1 MTAIYDRPAE
11 VREVSQHSKKNGDL
25 SEGAYLNLT
34 GKIFLTSLAAW
45 AVGKFVN
52 TKLRGYPE
60 EIQTVVNALLSSKVF
75 QNELRKPGAS
85 VESVMEK
92 LRIKQMSAAEFERV
106 LGVEWPL

>member
-1 MTAIYDRPAE
+1 
-11 VREVSQHSKKNGDL
+11 VSQQSKKNGNI

-52 TKLRGYPE
+52 TKLRGYPN
-60 EIQTVVNALLSSKVF
+60 EIQTVVNALMSSKVF

>member
-1 MTAIYDRPAE
+1 M
-11 VREVSQHSKKNGDL
+11 SQQSKKNDNI

-34 GKIFLTSLAAW
+34 GKIFLASLAAW
-45 AVGKFVN
+45 AVGKVASN
-52 TKLRGYPE
+52 IKLRGYPE
-60 EIQTVVNALLSSKVF
+60 EIQTVVNALMSSKVF

-92 LRIKQMSAAEFERV
+92 LRVKQMSAADFKRV

>member
-1 MTAIYDRPAE
+1 M
-11 VREVSQHSKKNGDL
+11 SQQSKKNGNI

-34 GKIFLTSLAAW
+34 GKIFLASLAAW

-60 EIQTVVNALLSSKVF
+60 EIQTVVNALMSSKVF
-75 QNELRKPGAS
+75 QDELRKPGAS

-92 LRIKQMSAAEFERV
+92 LRVKQMSAADFKRV